1 MYAHLPSA
9 FEEDVGGMTFVMPS
23 TLPYLR
29 YHREMRKHPR
39 DAGDHDVEAIVW
51 PIPFQPAIYSL
62 EPVTNNSVV
71 GVAGALVAVSGGK
84 VAVIKG
90 P

>member
-1 MYAHLPSA
+1 MYVHLSSA
-9 FEEDVGGMTFVMPS
+9 FEENVGDMTFVMPS

-29 YHREMRKHPR
+29 YHREIRKHPR
-39 DAGDHDVEAIVW
+39 DAGDRDIEAIVW

-62 EPVTNNSVV
+62 EPVTSTSAV